1 MCPSLAEI
9 RSVTSEIKR
18 RKKDKEERKNKTTA
32 IKYKPS
38 GIAMPC
44 GPQESASQ
52 TASRLV
58 QPFFAEYVRVTN
70 RQHAL
75 NYVQFPHRQWHI
87 FRKGEGTASKL
98 TSCLTHSQTHIC
110 LLNVKQTK
118 FTADNLSQLFSAGVS
133 PCPDYIHLWI
143 WHGIDTLCYFWFF
156 AANLQPARSLGVS
169 SCRTSRTCDHV
180 TFCTIE
186 TSSSVFIVTVSKL
199 NMNVIT

>member
-98 TSCLTHSQTHIC
+98 HVSLTARPISVYWMLNRPNSQLIICHNFSVREFHHALTTYTCEYDTELTHYAIFDSSQRTC
-110 LLNVKQTK
+110 
-118 FTADNLSQLFSAGVS
+118 SQ
-133 PCPDYIHLWI
+133 
-143 WHGIDTLCYFWFF
+143 
-156 AANLQPARSLGVS
+156 LGVS
-169 SCRTSRTCDHV
+169 ESPRVERV
-180 TFCTIE
+180 E
-186 TSSSVFIVTVSKL
+186 L
-199 NMNVIT
+199 VIT